1 MSKKVATD
9 FLRAFRKIEK
19 MHQNDEFATHFDL
32 FRNSLLKW
40 SSIPSI
46 RDGKKKVYVIPPQD
60 YNSVELMD
68 KNHQDIPYFYDY
80 NGNAVTGSGGD
91 VWIVADEKSLDH
103 ALKILNKR
111 NKRKSIKRNK
121 KSTRN
126 TRKSVRKNNLNKSTK
141 CTKQKTKKYTSRPS
155 PPFPA
160 NACKGLYK
168 KGNDGR
174 RYLSS
179 VDVNGIYRWRLEKEL

>member
-91 VWIVADEKSLDH
+91 VWIVADEKSLDR

-111 NKRKSIKRNK
+111 KSVKRNK

-141 CTKQKTKKYTSRPS
+141 CTKQTTKKYTSRPS

-160 NACKGLYK
+160 NTCKGLYK

-179 VDVNGIYRWRLEKEL
+179 IDVNGVYRWRLEKEL